1 MPPIMTLRMLALFV
15 AAVTVLTSPVAAQE
29 PPAPPAGRKPRVS
42 PPQPQQA
49 QGVDYFAGA
58 WTFTWVGRESP
69 LSAGPREGT
78 LTYARTGTSAL
89 ELRAEGR
96 IDGGAAFTET
106 GTAEWNADKKT
117 MTWVERLSTGVELRS
132 IGDWSSPIGIRAE
145 SEPVKAGSQTIRVR
159 RLYSILSA
167 QSYRVT
173 EEISVNGGPY
183 QRLGD
188 GRFQKR

>member
-1 MPPIMTLRMLALFV
+1 
-15 AAVTVLTSPVAAQE
+15 
-29 PPAPPAGRKPRVS
+29 
-42 PPQPQQA
+42 
-49 QGVDYFAGA
+49 
-58 WTFTWVGRESP
+58 
-69 LSAGPREGT
+69 
-78 LTYARTGTSAL
+78 
-89 ELRAEGR
+89 
-96 IDGGAAFTET
+96 
-106 GTAEWNADKKT
+106 

-145 SEPVKAGSQTIRVR
+145 SEPVKAGSQAIRVR

>member
-1 MPPIMTLRMLALFV
+1 MTLRLVALLLVVVTSV
-15 AAVTVLTSPVAAQE
+15 AVPAAAQE

-42 PPQPQQA
+42 PPQPQQL
-49 QGVDYFAGA
+49 QGLDYFLGD

-69 LSAGPREGT
+69 ITAGPREGT
-78 LTYARTGTSAL
+78 LTYARKGSSGM
-89 ELRAEGR
+89 ELRIAGK

-106 GTAEWNADKKT
+106 GTAEWNAGNKT

-145 SEPVKAGSQTIRVR
+145 SEPVKSGSQTIRVR

-188 GRFQKR
+188 GRFQRK

>member
-1 MPPIMTLRMLALFV
+1 MPTRLLALLV
-15 AAVTVLTSPVAAQE
+15 VLTSLTTIVVAQE

-42 PPQPQQA
+42 PPQPQQT
-49 QGVDYFAGA
+49 QGLDYFIGD

-69 LSAGPREGT
+69 ITAGPREGT
-78 LTYARTGTSAL
+78 LTYTRNGATGMVF
-89 ELRAEGR
+89 RAEGK

-106 GTAEWNADKKT
+106 GTAEWHADKKT
-117 MTWVERLSTGVELRS
+117 ITWVERLSTGVEVRS
-132 IGDWSSPIGIRAE
+132 IGDWWSPIGIRAD
-145 SEPVKAGSQTIRVR
+145 SEPVKTGSQTIRVR

-173 EEISVNGGPY
+173 EEISVDGGPY

-188 GRFQKR
+188 GRFIKK

>member
-1 MPPIMTLRMLALFV
+1 MILRLLALPLV
-15 AAVTVLTSPVAAQE
+15 AVTLLAIPAAAQE
-29 PPAPPAGRKPRVS
+29 PPPQAPGRKPRVS

-49 QGVDYFAGA
+49 QGPDYFAGT

-69 LSAGPREGT
+69 ISAGPREGT
-78 LTYARTGTSAL
+78 LTYARKGPSGL

-96 IDGGAAFTET
+96 IDGGATFSET
-106 GTAEWNADKKT
+106 GTAEWNAETKT
-117 MTWVERLSTGVELRS
+117 MTWAERLSTGVELRS

>member
-1 MPPIMTLRMLALFV
+1 MMLRLFALPLI
-15 AAVTVLTSPVAAQE
+15 VTVLAVPAAAQD
-29 PPAPPAGRKPRVS
+29 PPPQPNVRKPRVS

-49 QGVDYFAGA
+49 QGLDYFVGD

-69 LSAGPREGT
+69 ITAGPREGT
-78 LTYARTGTSAL
+78 LTYARKGATAMA
-89 ELRAEGR
+89 LRAEGK

-167 QSYRVT
+167 QSYGVT
-173 EEISVNGGPY
+173 EEISVNDGPY

-188 GRFQKR
+188 GRFQRK